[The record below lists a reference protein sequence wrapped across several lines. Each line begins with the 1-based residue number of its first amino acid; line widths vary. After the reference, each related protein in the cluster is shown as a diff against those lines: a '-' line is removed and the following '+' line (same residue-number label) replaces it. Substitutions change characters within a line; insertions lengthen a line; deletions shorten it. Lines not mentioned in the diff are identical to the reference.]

1 MNPPQK
7 PTVLIVDDEPQIRT
21 MLVEALGLE
30 GYPMETAVNGRE
42 ALDAL
47 ARGGPRVVLLDLL
60 MPVVNGRE
68 MMQQLQANPA
78 ERARHKIILM
88 SATHNLEGARDLQVD
103 GQLPKP
109 FTLDQLLNTLDSVAA
124 RA

>member
-7 PTVLIVDDEPQIRT
+7 PTVLIVDDEEAIRK
-21 MLVEALGLE
+21 MLVEVLSLE
-30 GYPMETAVNGRE
+30 GYPTETATNGRE
-42 ALDAL
+42 ALDVL
-47 ARGGPRVVLLDLL
+47 VKGGPRVVLLDLL
-60 MPVVNGRE
+60 MPVVDGRGVI
-68 MMQQLQANPA
+68 QQLKANPA

-88 SATHNLEGARDLQVD
+88 SALTTLEANRDLPAD

-109 FTLDQLLNTLDSVAA
+109 FTLDQLLNTLTAVAP

>member
-7 PTVLIVDDEPQIRT
+7 PTVLIVDDEPPIRT

-30 GYPMETAVNGRE
+30 GYPTETAANGRE

-47 ARGGPRVVLLDLL
+47 AKGGPRVVLLDLL
-60 MPVVNGRE
+60 MKPVDGRE
-68 MMQQLQANPA
+68 VMQQLRANPA

-109 FTLDQLLNTLDSVAA
+109 FTLDQLLNTLTAVAP